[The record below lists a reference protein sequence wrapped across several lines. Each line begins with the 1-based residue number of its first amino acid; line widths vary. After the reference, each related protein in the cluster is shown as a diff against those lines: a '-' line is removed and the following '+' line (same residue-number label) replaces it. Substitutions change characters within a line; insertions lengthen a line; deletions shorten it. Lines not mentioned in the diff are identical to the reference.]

1 LRIISGTHKGRK
13 IQAPRNLPVRPTTD
27 QAREGL
33 FNILYHQWDFK
44 GLEVLDLF
52 AGTGS
57 VSYEFA
63 SRGAASITSVDINHS
78 CVKFIN
84 ETITRLDLPQI
95 KPIRDDAFHF
105 ISRTKYS
112 YDIIF
117 ADPPYNLKGIEALP
131 EMVLKKE
138 ILRDEGNFILEH
150 PSDFNFSS
158 HPGFTKLR
166 KYSRVH
172 FSFFRKG

>member
-1 LRIISGTHKGRK
+1 M
-13 IQAPRNLPVRPTTD
+13 APGNLPVRPTTD
-27 QAREGL
+27 QAKEGL
-33 FNILYHQWDFK
+33 FNILYHQWDFD

-78 CVKFIN
+78 CVRFIT
-84 ETITRLDLPQI
+84 ETTVKLDFPQI
-95 KPIRDDAFHF
+95 KAIRDDAIHF
-105 ISRTKYS
+105 IKMARQS

-117 ADPPYNLKGIEALP
+117 ADPPYDLQGIDALP
-131 EMVLKKE
+131 EMILNKE
-138 ILRDEGNFILEH
+138 LLRDEGNFILEH
-150 PSDFNFSS
+150 PSDFDFSTY
-158 HPGFTKLR
+158 PGFIKLK

-172 FSFFRKG
+172 FSFFRKS